1 MSDED
6 DKVELRR
13 MPGYVKWPE
22 ALLHYIGEKPSRE
35 GLLETP
41 ERWLRAWSFWTKGYN
56 EDPKEI
62 MKVFED
68 GGEEHDQMVL
78 VKNIP
83 VYSHCE
89 HHLAAIFG
97 VAHVGYIPDG
107 KICGLSKLNRVV
119 DCFARRLQVQ
129 ERLTDQ
135 IAGAISDTLDPRGV
149 AVRLECR
156 HMCMESR
163 GVCQQGHSTI
173 TTALRGIFRDD
184 NGAKQEFLDSIR

>member
-1 MSDED
+1 MRKRQYLKHDVIEAVDELLACID
-6 DKVELRR
+6 
-13 MPGYVKWPE
+13 PE
-22 ALLHYIGEKPSRE
+22 PSRG
-35 GLLETP
+35 GLTETP
-41 ERWLRAWSFWTKGYN
+41 ERVARAWKFWTRGYD

-68 GGEEHDQMVL
+68 GGKDHDQMVL

-97 VAHVGYIPDG
+97 VAHVGYIPTG

-135 IAGAISDTLDPRGV
+135 IANAIANTLDPRGV

-173 TTALRGIFRDD
+173 TTALRGIFRTDAA
-184 NGAKQEFLDSIR
+184 AKGEFLDAIK

>member
-1 MSDED
+1 MMGDNEHNNRRNAAILLLAGVGED
-6 DKVELRR
+6 GNR
-13 MPGYVKWPE
+13 G
-22 ALLHYIGEKPSRE
+22 
-35 GLLETP
+35 GLTETP
-41 ERWLRAWSFWTKGYN
+41 DRFSKAWDFWTKGYN
-56 EDPKEI
+56 EDPKTI

-68 GGEEHDQMVL
+68 GGEHYDQMVL
-78 VKNIP
+78 VRDIP

-97 VAHVGYIPDG
+97 VAHVGYIPSG

-135 IAGAISDTLDPRGV
+135 IAGAIFDTLDPHGV
-149 AVRLECR
+149 AVQLKCR

-173 TTALRGIFRDD
+173 TTSLRGVYHSDPS
-184 NGAKQEFLDSIR
+184 AKQEFLDSVK

>member
-1 MSDED
+1 MDDNAQDRKQAARLLLNGVGED
-6 DKVELRR
+6 RLR
-13 MPGYVKWPE
+13 G
-22 ALLHYIGEKPSRE
+22 
-35 GLLETP
+35 GLIETP
-41 ERWLRAWSFWTKGYN
+41 DRFSKAWAFWTKGYD
-56 EDPKEI
+56 EDPNQI

-68 GGEEHDQMVL
+68 GAEHYDQMVL
-78 VKNIP
+78 VRDIP

-97 VAHVGYIPDG
+97 VAHVGYIPNG
-107 KICGLSKLNRVV
+107 KIVGLSKLNRVV

-135 IAGAISDTLDPRGV
+135 IAGAIFGALDPHGV
-149 AVRLECR
+149 AVQLNCR

-173 TTALRGIFRDD
+173 TTSLRGIYRDD
-184 NGAKQEFLDSIR
+184 SGAKQEFLSAVK